1 MVITIEASKA
11 LAVVRPFRLH
21 SRSAFYVCHRAY
33 ASTCS
38 TTDAFLLVHP
48 ERLVGDE
55 PFNEGGAEHITV
67 DARPVSL
74 VSLGDSALTA
84 HDVLN
89 VVLKHFL

>member
-1 MVITIEASKA
+1 MVIAIEAGQA

-21 SRSAFYVCHRAY
+21 SRPAFYVCNRAY
-33 ASTCS
+33 AGTCS
-38 TTDAFLLVHP
+38 ATDAFLLVHP

-67 DARPVSL
+67 NARPVSL
-74 VSLGDSALTA
+74 VCLGDSALTA

-89 VVLKHFL
+89 VVLKHLL